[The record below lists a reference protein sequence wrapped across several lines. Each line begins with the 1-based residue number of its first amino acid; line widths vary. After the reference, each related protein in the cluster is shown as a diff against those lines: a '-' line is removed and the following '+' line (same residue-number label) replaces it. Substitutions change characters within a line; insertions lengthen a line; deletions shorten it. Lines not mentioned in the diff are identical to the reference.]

1 MFTKIRKRNGQIAD
15 FDQSKIS
22 RAITRAGEA
31 TGEFGQDIAQKL
43 TLRVLSLMQTAIV
56 STTPHVE
63 EIQDVVEEVL
73 LASPYKQTAKA
84 YVIYREQHA
93 QIREMVSAAGV
104 QLIDQYLEK
113 LDWQVN
119 ENSNMAYSLQGLN
132 NYIASEVSKTY
143 WLNTRFRARKRLR
156 S

>member
-63 EIQDVVEEVL
+63 EIQDVVEEEIGR
-73 LASPYKQTAKA
+73 ASC
-84 YVIYREQHA
+84 RE
-93 QIREMVSAAGV
+93 RV
-104 QLIDQYLEK
+104 
-113 LDWQVN
+113 
-119 ENSNMAYSLQGLN
+119 
-132 NYIASEVSKTY
+132 
-143 WLNTRFRARKRLR
+143 
-156 S
+156 